1 MDADLEPDNIPMPV
15 RCTFSLNNKESS
27 QLHCSG
33 FGSVKAF
40 SGTARGRD
48 NPYATAWP
56 DVGPLPAGTYYL
68 VDRQLLHRRGNHVSD
83 YPSDR
88 RALCQDQEAA
98 SGNDHIAQRE
108 LGIAVRHFPTSAV
121 FLRHVR

>member
-1 MDADLEPDNIPMPV
+1 MPV
-15 RCTFSLNNKESS
+15 RCTFSLNSKESS

-68 VDRQLLHRRGNHVSD
+68 VDRQ
-83 YPSDR
+83 
-88 RALCQDQEAA
+88 
-98 SGNDHIAQRE
+98 SGGTPVNSPLEFDSLQRYIRSRTPDIPIP
-108 LGIAVRHFPTSAV
+108 GSNMKAYGTG
-121 FLRHVR
+121 